1 MTLAIMQPYLFPYIG
16 YFQLMHAADRF
27 VVYDDVNYIKQGWV
41 NRNRILVNG
50 APLTFTLPLSEA
62 NPFATIDQIS
72 VHGKVYAHW
81 RGKFMATL
89 RQSYSRAP
97 FREPV
102 LALVERVLLPG
113 SPLLREVLLAGL
125 QEVHQYI
132 GATAD
137 LVPTSRTF
145 ANGHLSASTRILDIC
160 RQEGATAYVNA
171 IGGKDLYNK
180 EEFSHAGIN
189 LQFLRSRLPAYRQA
203 KAPFV
208 PGLSIL
214 DVMMWNPPG
223 QIKKWLAEYDLE

>member
-1 MTLAIMQPYLFPYIG
+1 MTLAIMQPYLFPYLG

-50 APLTFTLPLSEA
+50 APLMFTLPLAEA
-62 NPFATIDQIS
+62 SPFATIDQIS

-81 RGKFMATL
+81 RGKFLSTL

-97 FREPV
+97 FQEPV

-113 SPLLREVLLAGL
+113 SPMLREVLLAGL
-125 QEVHQYI
+125 QEIHRYI
-132 GATAD
+132 GATAA
-137 LVPTSRTF
+137 LVPTSRAY
-145 ANGHLSASTRILDIC
+145 ANGHLAASARILDIC

-171 IGGKDLYNK
+171 IGGKYLYNK
-180 EEFSHAGIN
+180 EEFSEAGIN
-189 LQFLRSRLPAYRQA
+189 LHFLRSRLPEYKQA
-203 KAPFV
+203 KGPFI

-214 DVMMWNPPG
+214 DVMMWNPPE
-223 QIKKWLAEYDLE
+223 QITEWLAEYDLE